1 MKIPDKKTAKSAA
14 ERKEYAISKFP
25 SDYNCAQSMLR
36 AFASDLGADENDA
49 VKYATGFGSG
59 IATGQICGA
68 VTGAV
73 MAIGLYTSEIS
84 DRTER
89 KNKTYG
95 LVREFLKRFEEK
107 NGSTE
112 CKTLLGYTV
121 TNPEIVKCL
130 PEDMQPKNACR
141 PFVES
146 AVLILSDILDEDKKG
161 NRKVI
166 KNNNLK
172 V

>member
-1 MKIPDKKTAKSAA
+1 MKIPDNRTAKSAA
-14 ERKEYAISKFP
+14 ERKEYALSKFP
-25 SDYNCAQSMLR
+25 SDYNCAQSVLR
-36 AFASDLGADENDA
+36 AFAGDFGTEEDEI
-49 VKYATGFGSG
+49 VKIASGFGSG

-146 AVLILSDILDEDKKG
+146 AVLILSDVFDEDKKSPG
-161 NRKVI
+161 K
-166 KNNNLK
+166 K
-172 V
+172 